1 MPLSRGGSKEEREWK
16 RQEKEE
22 AYQAQL
28 DVLKRRKS
36 GAWQKV
42 LCTKHST
49 SVLRLNLVCSCV
61 ERVPPDAIKH
71 VQLLLTLQ
79 L

>member
-1 MPLSRGGSKEEREWK
+1 VPLSRGGTKEEREWK

-42 LCTKHST
+42 LCTKHLISL
-49 SVLRLNLVCSCV
+49 LRLNLVCSCV
-61 ERVPPDAIKH
+61 ECMPSDAIKH
-71 VQLLLTLQ
+71 VQLPLTLQ

>member
-1 MPLSRGGSKEEREWK
+1 MCSGGGNKEEREWK
-16 RQEKEE
+16 KQEKEA

-42 LCTKHST
+42 PFPSSPDCNP
-49 SVLRLNLVCSCV
+49 RLQ
-61 ERVPPDAIKH
+61 EPPWHTAPYHHIH
-71 VQLLLTLQ
+71 CL
-79 L
+79 

>member
-42 LCTKHST
+42 LRTKRST
-49 SVLRLNLVCSCV
+49 SVVRMNFTCSCV
-61 ERVPPDAIKH
+61 ESMPSDAIKH
-71 VQLLLTLQ
+71 VQLPLSLRL
-79 L
+79 